1 MTTLHKSFNTP
12 ITSKRAVFLQALWKR
27 IVSLFVRYQN
37 RRAVQSLTGFNDH
50 QLADIGL
57 TRDDLRYALRGG
69 PFDDNSMDLMRAALR
84 RRSRAN
90 LRLMRDDITKE

>member
-1 MTTLHKSFNTP
+1 MTTIHKSLDTP
-12 ITSKRAVFLQALWKR
+12 ITGKRGVFLRATWTR

-37 RRAVQSLTGFNDH
+37 RRSVYSLSEFNDH

-69 PFDDNSMDLMRAALR
+69 PFDDHSMDLMRSALR
-84 RRSRAN
+84 RRSQMN
-90 LRLMRDDITKE
+90 RL